1 MYYDDTPLYRQL
13 WNFYDLY
20 RNDNSDNSTLFEQSY
35 IVSLL
40 GILLGKYSIPNDLII
55 ESLKIMIQRGEIY
68 FDNLSK
74 RLSLNEI
81 YEQEL
86 FISKKLIKIRDQEIK
101 KQIIPLPSQNL
112 SNEQKEAYSKC
123 IK

>member
-1 MYYDDTPLYRQL
+1 M

-40 GILLGKYSIPNDLII
+40 GILLGKYSISNDLII

>member
-112 SNEQKEAYSKC
+112 SNEQKEAYSKVH
-123 IK
+123 